1 MGYLA
6 TPSMHVLTTAPS
18 LPHRYLMGYLAT
30 PSPQAASNLDERAA
44 GGAPAEKP
52 IVRAKIGNEQ
62 YGLPPDMVR
71 RNPTKPRHTNNL
83 RWPPITS
90 DGLLLPLMA
99 SYYL

>member
-6 TPSMHVLTTAPS
+6 TPSMHVLTTGSS

-71 RNPTKPRHTNNL
+71 RNPGTR
-83 RWPPITS
+83 ITS

>member
-1 MGYLA
+1 
-6 TPSMHVLTTAPS
+6 
-18 LPHRYLMGYLAT
+18 MGYLAT

-71 RNPTKPRHTNNL
+71 RNSTNPRT
-83 RWPPITS
+83 RITS

>member
-1 MGYLA
+1 
-6 TPSMHVLTTAPS
+6 
-18 LPHRYLMGYLAT
+18 MGYLAT

-71 RNPTKPRHTNNL
+71 RNSTNPRHTNDETRPTPATRMTKL
-83 RWPPITS
+83 DQPP
-90 DGLLLPLMA
+90 PHE
-99 SYYL
+99 

>member
-1 MGYLA
+1 
-6 TPSMHVLTTAPS
+6 
-18 LPHRYLMGYLAT
+18 MGYLAT

-71 RNPTKPRHTNNL
+71 RNSINPRHTNASNRL
-83 RWPPITS
+83 
-90 DGLLLPLMA
+90 GLPLIA
-99 SYYL
+99 TNRLGSPLSDR